1 VTSETVVF
9 DASALVRAGVHEA
22 EDALGWVS
30 RAESGEITAHAPD
43 LVFPELASSLLGYV
57 RAGEFPAVVA
67 QERIELVRDLPLV
80 IRPTAE
86 LVGAAVTLALERGL
100 SAYDACYAA
109 LAEAASATLVTAD
122 VRLAAAYSRSVLLA

>member
-1 VTSETVVF
+1 VTSASVVF
-9 DASALVRAGVHEA
+9 DASALVRASVQEA
-22 EDALGWVS
+22 EDALTWLS
-30 RAESGEITAHAPD
+30 RTVDGEIAAHAPD

-57 RAGEFPAVVA
+57 RAGDFPVEVA

-80 IRPTAE
+80 IRPSSE
-86 LVGAAVTLALERGL
+86 LAGAALTLALELGL

-122 VRLAAAYSRSVLLA
+122 VRLAAAYERSVLLA